1 LRCRRRCLDC
11 LVFVEPTSCRVE
23 GKLKPLRVVS
33 NSLIVDDPGQIAIVR
48 DPGGSV
54 VRHLCWEIYLPP
66 VGDNESFVLCLAQD
80 PDSTPELP
88 AVEEERVQKFPIPS
102 GTHEVTFMAR
112 DEQER
117 PYVYELKLNGK
128 ILTEFQ
134 YETRNIADW
143 ELFFESSTVQQP
155 ADQPLMICPTSWK
168 KDFESYLWIQ
178 KIKR

>member
-1 LRCRRRCLDC
+1 
-11 LVFVEPTSCRVE
+11 
-23 GKLKPLRVVS
+23 
-33 NSLIVDDPGQIAIVR
+33 
-48 DPGGSV
+48 
-54 VRHLCWEIYLPP
+54 
-66 VGDNESFVLCLAQD
+66 
-80 PDSTPELP
+80 
-88 AVEEERVQKFPIPS
+88 
-102 GTHEVTFMAR
+102 
-112 DEQER
+112 
-117 PYVYELKLNGK
+117 LKLNGK